1 MKLKAFLTGVLAFIL
16 VGCSAFVKS
25 TPQPLPTV
33 VLDNGGSNPT
43 SPSQGFSGGV
53 TASGI
58 VAPDQEAQLASNA
71 GGQIAKLNV
80 AVGDSVQAGQ
90 VLVMMSGSDK
100 LNAAIESA
108 NLELLSAQQALKD
121 LNDNAVLART
131 AAQTRLA
138 DAQKALDD
146 AQKKRT
152 RMNYPHTT
160 DELVIQK
167 AQTEYLLAKQDYK
180 DAVKEFN
187 KVAHKKL
194 TNLERANALNNVVAA
209 EQKMKT
215 ALANY
220 NWYLLGYTDIDIA
233 QAEAELQSAQAELDS
248 AQQAYDQLQNGPDP
262 QALALA
268 NARVQNA
275 QAQIKASQS
284 ALDDLAMKAPFNGTI
299 SKVNFSS
306 GEWVTP
312 GQPILVLADLDH
324 LRVKTTDLSERDV
337 PEIKIG
343 QAATVTVKA
352 LNQNVQGHVSEISP
366 LADTL
371 GGDVVYQT
379 IINLDTIPTGLRSG
393 MSVDV
398 RFNAGQ

>member
-1 MKLKAFLTGVLAFIL
+1 MKIKMLSTALMAVAL
-16 VGCSAFVKS
+16 VGCNAFTNS

-33 VLDNGGSNPT
+33 VIGSSSPNPT
-43 SPSQGFSGGV
+43 SATQGFSGGV
-53 TASGI
+53 TASGV
-58 VAPDQEAQLASNA
+58 VAPAQQAQLTTTG
-71 GGQIAKLNV
+71 GGQIAELDV
-80 AVGDSVQAGQ
+80 AVGDVVKAGQ
-90 VLVMMSGSDK
+90 VLVMMAGSDK
-100 LNAAIESA
+100 LNAAIDSA

-121 LNDNAVLART
+121 LNDNAALART

-138 DAQKALDD
+138 NAQKALDD
-146 AQKKRT
+146 AQKNRT
-152 RMNYPHTT
+152 KMDYPHTT

-180 DAVKEFN
+180 DAVKDFN
-187 KVAHKKL
+187 KLAHKKL
-194 TNLERANALNNVVAA
+194 TNLERANALNKVVNA

-233 QAEAELQSAQAELDS
+233 QAQAELQSAQAEVAS

-284 ALDDLAMKAPFNGTI
+284 ALDDLELKAPFNGTI

-324 LRVKTTDLSERDV
+324 LQVQTTDLSERDV
-337 PEIKIG
+337 PEVKVG
-343 QAATVTVKA
+343 QAATVTIKA
-352 LNQNVQGHVSEISP
+352 LNQDVPGKVSEISP

-379 IINLDTIPTGLRSG
+379 IIDLDTIPSGLRAG

-398 RFNAGQ
+398 RFNTGQ

>member
-1 MKLKAFLTGVLAFIL
+1 MKLKAFFTSILAFIL
-16 VGCSAFVKS
+16 VGCSAFVKT

-33 VLDNGGSNPT
+33 VLDNGSANPT
-43 SPSQGFSGGV
+43 SPAQGFRSDV

-58 VAPDQEAQLASNA
+58 VAPAKEAQLTSTA
-71 GGQIAKLNV
+71 GGQIDMLNV
-80 AVGDSVQAGQ
+80 AVGDKVKADQ
-90 VLVMMSGSDK
+90 VLVMMAGSDK
-100 LNAAIESA
+100 LNATIESA

-121 LNDNAVLART
+121 LNDNTALART

-180 DAVKEFN
+180 DAVKKFN
-187 KVAHKKL
+187 KLAHKKL
-194 TNLERANALNNVVAA
+194 TNLQRANALNNVVAA
-209 EQKMKT
+209 EQIMET

-220 NWYLLGYTDIDIA
+220 NWYLLGYSEIDIA
-233 QAEAELQSAQAELDS
+233 QAEAELQSAQAEFDS

-262 QALALA
+262 QALAWA
-268 NARVQNA
+268 NARLQNA

-284 ALDDLAMKAPFNGTI
+284 ALEDLAMKAPFDGTI
-299 SKVNFSS
+299 SKVNFNS

-324 LRVKTTDLSERDV
+324 LRVETTDLSERDV
-337 PEIKIG
+337 PEIKVG
-343 QAATVTVKA
+343 QAATVVIKA
-352 LNQNVQGHVSEISP
+352 LNQDVPGYVSEISP

-379 IINLDTIPTGLRSG
+379 IITLDTIPASLRAG

-398 RFNAGQ
+398 YYNTGE

>member
-1 MKLKAFLTGVLAFIL
+1 MKLKLFLTALLAFIL
-16 VGCSAFVKS
+16 VGCNAFTNT

-33 VLDNGGSNPT
+33 VLDTGSASSGPA
-43 SPSQGFSGGV
+43 SQGFSGGV

-58 VAPDQEAQLASNA
+58 VAPAQQAQLTTAA
-71 GGQIAKLNV
+71 GGQIAELNV
-80 AVGDSVQAGQ
+80 AVGDKVKAGQ
-90 VLVMMSGSDK
+90 VLVMMAGGDK

-108 NLELLSAQQALKD
+108 NLDLLSAQQALKD
-121 LNDNAVLART
+121 LNDNAALART

-146 AQKKRT
+146 AQKHRT

-160 DELVIQK
+160 NELVIQN

-180 DAVKEFN
+180 DALKDFN
-187 KVAHKKL
+187 KLAHKKL
-194 TNLERANALNNVVAA
+194 TNLERADALNKVVSA

-233 QAEAELQSAQAELDS
+233 QAQAELQSAQAEVAS
-248 AQQAYDQLQNGPDP
+248 AKQAYDQLQTGPDP

-284 ALDDLAMKAPFNGTI
+284 ALDELELKAPFDGTI
-299 SKVNFSS
+299 SKVNNSS

-324 LRVKTTDLSERDV
+324 LQVQTTDLSERDV
-337 PEIKIG
+337 PEVKVG
-343 QAATVTVKA
+343 QAATILVKA
-352 LNQNVQGHVSEISP
+352 LNQNVPGKVSEISP

-379 IINLDTIPTGLRSG
+379 IIDLDTIPAGLRAG

-398 RFNAGQ
+398 QFNTGQ